1 MNQEMERILLR
12 IAFSPCLLSGDLRTA
27 STLIVDAVRDGLAV
41 GRASLWLRHGDETF
55 RCERLSCDGRTGVE
69 PPPITTPT
77 HPNFV
82 ATLNQQRHLMAD
94 DAQQHPQLDELIAD
108 YLRPLAIAAQLIVP
122 LHHQQRLIGFLSCEQ
137 VVTPRHWQNGELQF
151 VTKLAELYDRAVTSS
166 ERLGELQQLA
176 ETNTRLEARLNERVA
191 RHEAAVAE
199 LKRLQQQL
207 IDSEKMAAL
216 GTLVAGVAH
225 EVNTP
230 LGVAVTAVS
239 HCHEEIDLLVRLHQQ
254 QQLTE
259 REFSRRLQT
268 MVEGV
273 QLVETNLGR
282 AAQLVSDFKRTAAD
296 QASGN
301 RGSFL
306 LDDYL
311 KSLANSLGP
320 LFRQRG
326 VVFSLAV
333 PPGIRCDS
341 YPGALAQ
348 VVTNLAT
355 NAVRYAFG
363 EGFEGEPRL
372 TMNAAVIDNDLYLQ
386 VSDNGL
392 GMAEPIRSR
401 VFEPFFTTGR
411 ASGGT
416 GLGLAIVHNLVTRT
430 LGGTITL
437 HSAPNAGSHFE
448 IRIPCLAP
456 QTSEAESS

>member
-12 IAFSPCLLSGDLRTA
+12 IAFSPCLASGDLRTA
-27 STLIVDAVRDGLAV
+27 TTLIVDAVRDGLAV
-41 GRASLWLRHGDETF
+41 ARSSLWLMQGARSFH
-55 RCERLSCDGRTGVE
+55 CERLSSDSSALIE
-69 PPPITTPT
+69 PPHLTTHA

-82 ATLNQQRHLMAD
+82 ATLHQQRHLLVD
-94 DAQQHPQLDELIAD
+94 DVRQDPRLSELETD
-108 YLRPLAIAAQLIVP
+108 YLRPLAITSLLLLPIH
-122 LHHQQRLIGFLSCEQ
+122 HHQQLIGFLCCEQ
-137 VVTPRHWQNGELQF
+137 VNSPRHWQNDEREF
-151 VTKLAELYDRAVTSS
+151 VTKLADLYGQALTAS
-166 ERLGELQQLA
+166 ERLSEVQRLA
-176 ETNTRLEARLNERVA
+176 DANTRLEARLSERVS

-216 GTLVAGVAH
+216 GSLVAGVAH

-254 QQLTE
+254 RQLTE
-259 REFSRRLQT
+259 REFSRRLQA

-296 QASGN
+296 QAGGKRS
-301 RGSFL
+301 RFL

-311 KSLANSLGP
+311 KSVANSLGP

-326 VVFSLAV
+326 VVFALAV
-333 PPGIRCDS
+333 PPGIHCDS

-416 GLGLAIVHNLVTRT
+416 GLGLAIVHGLVTRT

-448 IRIPCLAP
+448 IRIPCNAP
-456 QTSEAESS
+456 QAADAELP